1 MTLRKPLRL
10 VWGTPPVPGGRW
22 RAGLLHLRS
31 TRRLTGDPDERER
44 VIDAYKRHR
53 VHISLRGVLVWL
65 LAVALAAF
73 LLGAGALARRLHTR
87 SPHNQIG
94 YLDLVLPW
102 RWDELDAK
110 RGAAL
115 AAQGREKMDAGD
127 FPAGFML
134 LRAALERNPADH
146 TVRLQLAGIHA
157 GLKLN
162 AKAARLLEDGLD
174 HGYPGVNYV
183 RTLLGLLEATDQ
195 PSRRAA
201 IALRALELLP
211 ASDAPDR
218 PSLVA
223 ETIRALRAVR
233 RASEARALADREL
246 AADHPARRELAIVDA
261 LDSGRPEVAASLAE
275 KWAADLPRQ
284 PEPLRL
290 LVVAARQA
298 GDIPALRSALDRL
311 RSLAPDSPDT
321 YLYAFVQS
329 RQAGDQA
336 GADAAWDRLLLRHG
350 ASPDIQL
357 TLALVLADLRDLSG
371 LDRLDAALRDLGAA
385 SSPVWWVR
393 LQLAQ
398 TGRDWPAVRQ
408 AAREIRRAADRMLTP
423 DVEVAD
429 ALARLCLER
438 GTGPRSDLVEIIG
451 RRPLPLKIYLV
462 TLDLLLAENET
473 EAAREIL
480 NLAEGPFGESEGL
493 RSRRELIT
501 SLPPPPAEPIAAPTT
516 DTRPLPA
523 SFDAFAELFQ
533 TELAAGG
540 DHAAIALLQ
549 TARRS
554 TAAWVAGSAARL
566 DALELPLALRGDDP
580 GRVRILARALLARG
594 DAYLP
599 NLLDLARECQAQGGT
614 ESALLLVRE
623 ILRARPD
630 DPDALACL
638 QAWLPPTPAAD

>member
-22 RAGLLHLRS
+22 HAGLLHLRS
-31 TRRLTGDPDERER
+31 TRRLAGDADERER

-53 VHISLRGVLVWL
+53 IHLSLRGILAWL
-65 LAVALAAF
+65 LALAVAGY
-73 LLGAGALARRLHTR
+73 LLGAGALAWRLHSR
-87 SPHNQIG
+87 SAHNQIG
-94 YLDLVLPW
+94 YFDLVLPW
-102 RWDELDAK
+102 RWDGLDAK

-115 AAQGREKMDAGD
+115 AAQGREKLAQGD

-134 LRAALERNPADH
+134 LRAALERDPADH
-146 TVRLQLAGIHA
+146 RTRLSLARIHA
-157 GLKLN
+157 GLRLN
-162 AKAARLLEDGLD
+162 AKAARLLEDGLA
-174 HGYPGVNYV
+174 HGYPGKNYME
-183 RTLLGLLEATDQ
+183 TLLGLLDATDQ
-195 PSRRAA
+195 PARRAA
-201 IALRALELLP
+201 LAARALSLA
-211 ASDAPDR
+211 ASAGSPDR
-218 PSLVA
+218 SWLAA
-223 ETIRALRAVR
+223 ETIRAFRSAGR
-233 RASEARALADREL
+233 PAEARSLAMNEL
-246 AADHPARRELAIVDA
+246 PPEAPIRRELAIVEA
-261 LDSGRPEVAASLAE
+261 LEQGRTAEAEALAE
-275 KWAADLPRQ
+275 RWAADSPRQ

-290 LVVAARQA
+290 RVVAARKA
-298 GDIPALRSALDRL
+298 GDMPALREGLERL
-311 RSLAPDSPDT
+311 RTLAPDAADT
-321 YLYAFVQS
+321 YLYALVQS
-329 RQAGDQA
+329 RQAGDEE
-336 GADAAWDRLLLRHG
+336 GAAAALERLLLRHG
-350 ASPDIQL
+350 TNPELHL
-357 TLALVLADLRDLSG
+357 TLALVLADLRDTAG
-371 LDRLDAALRDLGAA
+371 LDRLLDTLRALGA
-385 SSPVWWVR
+385 STSPVWWAR

-438 GTGPRSDLVEIIG
+438 GSGPRSDLAEVIG
-451 RRPLPLKIYLV
+451 RHPLPLKVYLV

-493 RSRRELIT
+493 RGRRELIT
-501 SLPPPPAEPIAAPTT
+501 NLPPPPAEPIAAPTP

-523 SFDAFAELFQ
+523 SFEAFAELFR

-599 NLLDLARECQAQGGT
+599 DLLNLARECQARGGA

-630 DPDALACL
+630 NPDALACL